1 MDVNA
6 IRDRVL
12 ELSHS
17 SAGVD
22 SDLQGKALGWIN
34 SAYHE
39 VMDEVLPYLPQ
50 ALQVQESVTANTGG
64 VATLSR
70 GVYRLIRVVDAVNG
84 RMLSA
89 TTPVEILDIDPAG
102 NAVGD
107 PVRGY
112 AKDNT
117 VVIHPAKEISLKVL
131 YVPVVTDLV
140 AGGAEA
146 DVLLPRAFHH
156 ALVWGGLVWSALFE
170 RGFFSQSELLMYQR
184 QWLSAKEG
192 VKLSLLGNT
201 GETLRVKPFNWV

>member
-6 IRDRVL
+6 IRDRIL

-22 SDLQGKALGWIN
+22 ADLQGKALGWVN

-50 ALQVQESVTANTGG
+50 ALQVQEVVTSNTSG
-64 VATLSR
+64 VATVSK
-70 GVYRLIRVVDAVNG
+70 GVYRLIRVVDAASG
-84 RMLSA
+84 RTLLA
-89 TTPVEILDIDPAG
+89 TTPLEILDLDPAG
-102 NAVGD
+102 TATGD

-117 VVIHPAKEISLKVL
+117 IVVHPAKAVELKVL
-131 YVPVVTDLV
+131 YVPVVTDLS
-140 AGGAEA
+140 AGGTETE
-146 DVLLPRAFHH
+146 VLLPRAFHH

-170 RGFFSQSELLMYQR
+170 RGFFSQSELVMYQR
-184 QWLSAKEG
+184 QWLAAKEG
-192 VKLSLLGNT
+192 IKLSLLGNT
-201 GETLRVKPFNWV
+201 AETLRVRPFNWV